1 MGASVFCKKESYYC
15 TAMGVLTKDVE
26 SDVKIGWWSDAIVCR
41 ALVDSRL
48 VSINLL
54 QSQGKTFHRS
64 VFTGDGA
71 SLGMRIEN
79 GMIPAQL
86 IYFYLR
92 GFQQKCLLLRLI
104 FIDFVNANIKIN
116 HEFFYLE

>member
-1 MGASVFCKKESYYC
+1 VWVSEWVRVCFGKRRVATVLL
-15 TAMGVLTKDVE
+15 GVLTKDVE

-64 VFTGDGA
+64 VFAGDGA
-71 SLGMRIEN
+71 SLEMRREN
-79 GMIPAQL
+79 GMILAFL
-86 IYFYLR
+86 SVVLNRGVYLYV
-92 GFQQKCLLLRLI
+92 L
-104 FIDFVNANIKIN
+104 
-116 HEFFYLE
+116 

>member
-1 MGASVFCKKESYYC
+1 VAASVRFVKRRELLLYC
-15 TAMGVLTKDVE
+15 LLGVLTKDVE

-41 ALVDSRL
+41 ALVHSRL

-71 SLGMRIEN
+71 SLGMRREN
-79 GMIPAQL
+79 GMILAQL
-86 IYFYLR
+86 IHF
-92 GFQQKCLLLRLI
+92 
-104 FIDFVNANIKIN
+104 
-116 HEFFYLE
+116 